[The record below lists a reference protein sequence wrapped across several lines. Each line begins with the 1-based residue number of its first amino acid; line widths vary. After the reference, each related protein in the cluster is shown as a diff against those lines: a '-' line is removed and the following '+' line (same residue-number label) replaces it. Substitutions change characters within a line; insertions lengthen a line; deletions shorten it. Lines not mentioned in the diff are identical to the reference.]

1 MKKGVVFGI
10 ALATVLGSIIS
21 CNKVKEMKNAVTQAA
36 EAAKGVEDIEFQM
49 FSKPEEVQK
58 WYNLVIEKA
67 GAENAKVMDEVKFT
81 INGSSPEGSD
91 KYYLLTQIVYQ
102 DNVDKRRVQEILYH
116 GLIGGWQPAETKE
129 INVIGIGAENFRL
142 EDELFDFTKLTSEIL
157 NKAVAD
163 AWTKYKDDQKYEE
176 QYIRSIEVRKG
187 EIEIVVKGKIK
198 ANGVEKIE
206 IFRTSW

>member
-1 MKKGVVFGI
+1 
-10 ALATVLGSIIS
+10 
-21 CNKVKEMKNAVTQAA
+21 MKNAVTQAA

>member
-163 AWTKYKDDQKYEE
+163 AWTKYKDEQKYEE

>member
-157 NKAVAD
+157 NKAVTD
-163 AWTKYKDDQKYEE
+163 AWTKYKDEQKYEE